1 MLIVPQKDQAFYVG
15 LISGGK
21 NNSCDYRPFDNNNF
35 SAGPL
40 LQGEFYDAFK
50 DMAKKANLTASG
62 RSNA

>member
-1 MLIVPQKDQAFYVG
+1 VLIVPQKDQAFYVG

-50 DMAKKANLTASG
+50 DMAK
-62 RSNA
+62 RS